1 MQLSLVVPVLNESR
15 ILRQFLQ
22 HLRKYAAGCEIIVID
37 GGSDDGS
44 LEIARKYADLVA
56 ESSRGRAV
64 QMNAGAKLAT
74 GDAFWFVHAD
84 SQIAARFCPAITEAL
99 ADPTVVGG
107 CFRLRIE
114 STRWIYRARDAIG
127 NLLVDLTGNALGD
140 RGFFCRR
147 DIFFRVGGYPEI
159 SILEDAEFYRAL
171 KRHGRVVQ
179 LQEIISTSARRY
191 EALGPTVTVLFYALI
206 MLLYVARVPIRVLER
221 LVHFYMKRRLSG

>member
-1 MQLSLVVPVLNESR
+1 MRFSVIVPVLNESR

-22 HLRKYAAGCEIIVID
+22 RLRKYASECEIIVVD
-37 GGSDDGS
+37 GKSDDGS
-44 LEIARKYADLVA
+44 LEIAREFADRA
-56 ESSRGRAV
+56 IETSRGRAL

-84 SQIAARFCPAITEAL
+84 SQIAARSFPAITEAL

-114 STRWIYRARDAIG
+114 STRWIYRFRDAIG
-127 NLLVDLTGNALGD
+127 NLLVDLTGIALGD

-147 DIFFRVGGYPEI
+147 DIFFQAGGYPEI
-159 SILEDAEFYRAL
+159 SILEDAEFYRLL

-179 LQEIISTSARRY
+179 LHEAIGTSPRRY
-191 EALGPTVTVLFYALI
+191 EALSPAITMLFYALI

-221 LVHFYMKRRLSG
+221 LVHFYMKRRLCG